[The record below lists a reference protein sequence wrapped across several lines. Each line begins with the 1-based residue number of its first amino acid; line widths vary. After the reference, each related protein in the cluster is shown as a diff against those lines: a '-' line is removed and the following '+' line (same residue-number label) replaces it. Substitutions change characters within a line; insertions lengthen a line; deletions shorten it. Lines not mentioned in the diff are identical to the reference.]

1 MKTIIALITTLT
13 LFMSVP
19 AVAED
24 HDHEEA
30 EKTHE
35 NHEENGSLESTIAQI
50 KQAGLETEVIRLRHR
65 SQVISAPGSVVFNAY
80 KLADITTLVDGAIH
94 TRHVRLGE
102 DVKKGQ
108 ELVTLTSSALA
119 QAEAEYLRAEAEDRK
134 SKLELKR
141 VERLVNEKIVSQA
154 RLQQTQSNYQAAHA
168 NLTASKATLFAYG
181 MNKRGINNLIKGTQY
196 GQLTLY
202 APSSGT
208 IVADDFRIGQHIA
221 AGTRLIQIVDESTV
235 WIEVKLSQ
243 AQMSGI
249 KIGHSAVVLTNN
261 SKTIHEGKVI
271 NIHHRLDQTTRT
283 IGVRLEVQN
292 PEDALHP
299 GMFVQAEIE
308 AGSDEEALL
317 LPVQAIQRHEGDKVI
332 FVEEKPGHYERR
344 EVRVGKTRMGIV
356 PVFEGLKEGES
367 VVVKGAFVLASE
379 LAKSSFDAD

>member
-1 MKTIIALITTLT
+1 MKTLIAIITTLT
-13 LFMSVP
+13 LFMSMP
-19 AVAED
+19 AIAED
-24 HDHEEA
+24 HD
-30 EKTHE
+30 
-35 NHEENGSLESTIAQI
+35 HEENGSLESTLAQI

-65 SQVISAPGSVVFNAY
+65 SQMVSAPGSVVFNAY
-80 KLADITTLVDGAIH
+80 KLADITTQVDSAIYA
-94 TRHVRLGE
+94 RHVRLGE

-119 QAEAEYLRAEAEDRK
+119 QAEAEYLRAEAEHRK

-141 VERLVNEKIVSQA
+141 VEGLVNEKIVSQA

-181 MNKRGINNLIKGTQY
+181 MNKTGINNLIKATQY

-221 AGTRLIQIVDESTV
+221 AGTRLMQIVDESTV

-249 KIGHSAVVLTNN
+249 KIGLSAVVSTKN
-261 SKTIHEGKVI
+261 SKTKHEGKVI
-271 NIHHRLDQTTRT
+271 NIHHRFDQTTRT
-283 IGVRLEVQN
+283 IGVRMEVEN

-308 AGSDEEALL
+308 AGIAEEALL
-317 LPVQAIQRHEGDKVI
+317 LPIQAIQRHEGNKFI
-332 FVEEKPGHYERR
+332 FIEEKPGHYERR
-344 EVRVGKTRMGIV
+344 EVRVGKARMGLV
-356 PVFEGLKEGES
+356 PIIEGLNEGES

-379 LAKSSFDAD
+379 LAKSNFDAD